1 MLIDTHCHIHDV
13 DYPLNGD
20 EVIARAHQAGVMK
33 MICIGTDPDNS
44 RRAIK
49 FVSGRDG
56 LFASAGIHP
65 HYAKDGIGDLEQIIK
80 SAGDKL
86 VAIGEIGLDYHYN
99 NSPRE
104 VQIELLNKQIEL
116 ALKYNLPIIFHVRDA
131 YDDFWSVL
139 DNFKSAEPKIR
150 GVLHCFTDTMEN
162 AEKGLARGLY
172 FGINGISTF
181 TKDDL
186 QKAMFA
192 ALPLDRILLETDAP
206 FLTPAPFRGKIKVNE
221 PAFIKNIA
229 EYNGAIR
236 QTTFDEIANVTT
248 VNASKLFS
256 I

>member
-65 HYAKDGIGDLEQIIK
+65 HYAKDGVGDLGQIIK

-86 VAIGEIGLDYHYN
+86 VAIGEIGLDYYYN

-104 VQIELLNKQIEL
+104 DQIELLNKQIEL

-139 DNFKSAEPKIR
+139 DNFESAEPKIR
-150 GVLHCFTDTMEN
+150 GVLHCFTGTMEN

-192 ALPLDRILLETDAP
+192 ALPLDRVLFETDAP

-236 QTTFDEIANVTT
+236 QITFDEIANVTT